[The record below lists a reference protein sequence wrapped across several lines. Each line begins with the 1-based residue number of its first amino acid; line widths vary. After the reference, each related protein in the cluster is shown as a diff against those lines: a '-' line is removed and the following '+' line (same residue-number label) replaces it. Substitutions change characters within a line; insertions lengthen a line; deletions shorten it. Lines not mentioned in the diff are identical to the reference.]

1 MGCLTSKPKNTLNE
15 KNVMIDKMLRDDFMN
30 TDNEL
35 KLLLLGPGESGK
47 STFLKQINLIHND
60 AYKNK
65 KDREK
70 FKEVIYGNILDSI
83 QSLIEASTQFDLE
96 LNEENKKIATE
107 LSKLNP
113 TTYILNENDLEKV
126 QKVWGDKGIQSAYER
141 QSEFH
146 LIDCAKMSL
155 LSKLILTYV
164 YNLGIELDVKWE
176 QKEKIAP
183 GLYFET
189 CINVVGFL
197 DSAERILDPEYIPT
211 VEDIIHSRTRTTGIF
226 DIGFSYDNLKFRL
239 WDVGGQRNERRKW
252 IHCFQDVT
260 SVLFVTSLSEYDQK
274 LFEDSS
280 VSRIKESLLL
290 FDEICNSRWF
300 SETSIILFF
309 NKDDLFREKIKKVDL
324 NVCFEDYEGGC
335 DYEDALEYIKNKYT
349 SGLEN
354 ESQQIYSY
362 TTCATDTE
370 NVRKVFVAIK
380 DTILESQAKDMG
392 YV

>member
-1 MGCLTSKPKNTLNE
+1 MGCLMSKNTNE
-15 KNVMIDKMLRDDFMN
+15 FVDKNVMIDKMLREDFIN

-47 STFLKQINLIHND
+47 STFLKQINLIHKN
-60 AYKNK
+60 AYKSQK
-65 KDREK
+65 ERDK
-70 FKEVIYGNILDSI
+70 FKEVIRGNILDSI
-83 QSLIEASTQFDLE
+83 QSLIEASTHFEIGLDK
-96 LNEENKKIATE
+96 ENKQVATE

-113 TTYILNENDLEKV
+113 ITYVLNENDLERV
-126 QKVWGDKGIQSAYER
+126 EAIWNDQGIQSTYDR
-141 QSEFH
+141 RSEFH
-146 LIDCAKMSL
+146 LIDCAK
-155 LSKLILTYV
+155 I
-164 YNLGIELDVKWE
+164 
-176 QKEKIAP
+176 
-183 GLYFET
+183 
-189 CINVVGFL
+189 FL
-197 DSAERILDPEYIPT
+197 DDTKRILDPDYIPN

-226 DIGFSYDNLKFRL
+226 DIDFAYDNLKFRL

-300 SETSIILFF
+300 TETSIILFF
-309 NKDDLFREKIKKVDL
+309 NKDDLFREKIKTVDL
-324 NVCFEDYEGGC
+324 SVCFEDYEGGC
-335 DYEDALEYIKNKYT
+335 DYDEALDYIKNKFI
-349 SGLEN
+349 SGLGN

-370 NVRKVFVAIK
+370 SVRKVFVAIK

>member
-113 TTYILNENDLEKV
+113 TTYVLNENDLEKV

-146 LIDCAKMSL
+146 LIDCAK
-155 LSKLILTYV
+155 I
-164 YNLGIELDVKWE
+164 
-176 QKEKIAP
+176 
-183 GLYFET
+183 
-189 CINVVGFL
+189 FL